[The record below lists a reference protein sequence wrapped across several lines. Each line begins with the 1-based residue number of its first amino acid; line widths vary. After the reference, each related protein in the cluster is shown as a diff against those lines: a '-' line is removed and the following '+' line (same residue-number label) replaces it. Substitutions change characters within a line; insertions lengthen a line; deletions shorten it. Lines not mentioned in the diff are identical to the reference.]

1 MSDKAVEPYT
11 VLEVHRGYKRKL
23 IYDSA
28 GDYYKPV
35 TEDLWMFIIIY
46 RNYTRR
52 SEVRITAKDELE
64 AFVMAQAHLDKT
76 KRAHDRRK
84 QREGAK

>member
-1 MSDKAVEPYT
+1 MSDETVEPYT
-11 VLEVHRGYKRKL
+11 VLEVHRGYKRKYT
-23 IYDSA
+23 YDTE
-28 GDYYKPV
+28 GRWLPV

-64 AFVMAQAHLDKT
+64 AFVLAQAHLDKT
-76 KRAHDRRK
+76 KRAYDRRK